1 MKWSFFLKSSLT
13 KKILCDTHVS
23 FVVLLS
29 EFDENIQQ
37 SIFYTTLVIS
47 FQSESIM
54 HVKC

>member
-47 FQSESIM
+47 FQSQKS
-54 HVKC
+54 